1 MDQLPGSGAKM
12 TKLLTVAVAMG
23 PHCEAN
29 HKENGFRKTEAFT
42 KEALEGTGDDREV
55 LSGNGNQYL
64 LLLN

>member
-1 MDQLPGSGAKM
+1 M